1 MNISNET
8 QNDETIT
15 AIQEKDGDTYEDEN
29 SKSPLIP
36 DSKIE
41 ENKKYMQEFLEK
53 VKKNGITSNDITEL
67 LLKIKES
74 NIEIKELTEDQ
85 VKSLIDACELDWISW
100 EISIWNGN
108 WETKREKVELLST
121 TIPNPSLRRNLIEAW
136 FCWEIV
142 ENQLTISDIE
152 KKIESIFS
160 DMIHRIINEW
170 KYIKEVNNSIERYWW

>member
-15 AIQEKDGDTYEDEN
+15 TIQEKDGDTYEDEN

-36 DSKIE
+36 DSKID

-85 VKSLIDACELDWISW
+85 VKSLIDACELD
-100 EISIWNGN
+100 
-108 WETKREKVELLST
+108 
-121 TIPNPSLRRNLIEAW
+121 
-136 FCWEIV
+136 
-142 ENQLTISDIE
+142 
-152 KKIESIFS
+152 
-160 DMIHRIINEW
+160 
-170 KYIKEVNNSIERYWW
+170 